1 MLLESRAILQYV
13 NDEEW
18 YGLNPFV
25 EMLTPPTGLETD
37 DSTPQ

>member
-1 MLLESRAILQYV
+1 MLLERRAILQYV